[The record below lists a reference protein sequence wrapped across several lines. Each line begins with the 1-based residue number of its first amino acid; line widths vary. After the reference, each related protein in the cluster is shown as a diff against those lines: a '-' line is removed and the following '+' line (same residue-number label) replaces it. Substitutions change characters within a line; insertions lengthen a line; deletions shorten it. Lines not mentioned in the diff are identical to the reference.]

1 MESYWF
7 LYAKN
12 EDEISTCTK
21 YLVIIHYRDFNEIT
35 ENMRK

>member
-21 YLVIIHYRDFNEIT
+21 YLIIHYRDFNEIT